1 MVQSIKIKNKL
12 SSCTKWTSK
21 LKVYFDW
28 HCWSKF
34 FLISA
39 FICRQSSF
47 LFQHREKSSS
57 KRVLMTDLGTIQNW
71 PNLSKHQYNLTSTKF
86 LIWKIDENVS
96 SFQSLNMLSFHIRL
110 LHLKL
115 IYYDLISIFVTF
127 GTMYILF
134 LSSHVFISLK
144 FNNIHISVLFWNI
157 VKPQWN

>member
-1 MVQSIKIKNKL
+1 MIDTAGVSLFLLQLSFAGNPAFYFNIGKNL
-12 SSCTKWTSK
+12 
-21 LKVYFDW
+21 LLD
-28 HCWSKF
+28 
-34 FLISA
+34 
-39 FICRQSSF
+39 
-47 LFQHREKSSS
+47 S

-71 PNLSKHQYNLTSTKF
+71 PNLSKHQYYLTSTKF
-86 LIWKIDENVS
+86 LIWKIDKNVS

-115 IYYDLISIFVTF
+115 ICYDLISIFVTF

-144 FNNIHISVLFWNI
+144 FNSIHISVLFWNI

>member
-1 MVQSIKIKNKL
+1 MIDTAGVSLFLLQLSFTGNPAFYFNIGKNL
-12 SSCTKWTSK
+12 
-21 LKVYFDW
+21 LLVF
-28 HCWSKF
+28 
-34 FLISA
+34 
-39 FICRQSSF
+39 
-47 LFQHREKSSS
+47 

-71 PNLSKHQYNLTSTKF
+71 PNLSKHQYYLTSTKF

-96 SFQSLNMLSFHIRL
+96 SFQLLNMLSFHIRL

-144 FNNIHISVLFWNI
+144 FNSIYISVLFWNI

>member
-1 MVQSIKIKNKL
+1 MIDTAGVS
-12 SSCTKWTSK
+12 
-21 LKVYFDW
+21 F
-28 HCWSKF
+28 
-34 FLISA
+34 
-39 FICRQSSF
+39 F
-47 LFQHREKSSS
+47 LFQLSFAGNPAFYFNIGKNLLLDS

>member
-1 MVQSIKIKNKL
+1 MIDTAGVSLFLLQLSFAGNPAFYFNIGKNL
-12 SSCTKWTSK
+12 
-21 LKVYFDW
+21 LLD
-28 HCWSKF
+28 
-34 FLISA
+34 
-39 FICRQSSF
+39 
-47 LFQHREKSSS
+47 S

-71 PNLSKHQYNLTSTKF
+71 PNLRKHQYYLTSTKF
-86 LIWKIDENVS
+86 LIWKIDKNVS

-127 GTMYILF
+127 GTMYLLF

-144 FNNIHISVLFWNI
+144 FNSIYISVLFWNI

>member
-1 MVQSIKIKNKL
+1 MIDTAGVSLFLLQLSFTGNPAFYFNIGKNL
-12 SSCTKWTSK
+12 
-21 LKVYFDW
+21 LLV
-28 HCWSKF
+28 
-34 FLISA
+34 
-39 FICRQSSF
+39 
-47 LFQHREKSSS
+47 S

-71 PNLSKHQYNLTSTKF
+71 PNLSKHQYYLTSTKF

-96 SFQSLNMLSFHIRL
+96 SFQLLNMLSFHIRL

-144 FNNIHISVLFWNI
+144 FNSIYISVLFWNI